1 MYRIVAVYNNK
12 NVYYVSKTTD
22 ADADDDAVMLHVV
35 SRLLIWDLDDRL
47 EDVFWF
53 FAMMCFARVEKIL

>member
-1 MYRIVAVYNNK
+1 M
-12 NVYYVSKTTD
+12 YYVSKTTDAD

-35 SRLLIWDLDDRL
+35 SVAFNLFWMTGF
-47 EDVFWF
+47 EDVFCF